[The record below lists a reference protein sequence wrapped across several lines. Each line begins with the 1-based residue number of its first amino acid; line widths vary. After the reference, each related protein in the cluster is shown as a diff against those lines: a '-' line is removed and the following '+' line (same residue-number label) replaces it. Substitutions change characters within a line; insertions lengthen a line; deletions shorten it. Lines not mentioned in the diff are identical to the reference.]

1 MMMMTF
7 LSGYSLSSI
16 VGVIK
21 QLSKVV
27 KTSGD
32 VITMLAKDRTDNPDI
47 LAAGKMVNFSFFS
60 DSPSY
65 IVVVSQWHLE
75 WALLT
80 LFMAEG
86 RSEFGNFTVL

>member
-1 MMMMTF
+1 MMIF

-47 LAAGKMVNFSFFS
+47 LAAGKMVNFRGF
-60 DSPSY
+60 
-65 IVVVSQWHLE
+65 
-75 WALLT
+75 
-80 LFMAEG
+80 
-86 RSEFGNFTVL
+86 

>member
-47 LAAGKMVNFSFFS
+47 LAAGKMVNFSFF
-60 DSPSY
+60 
-65 IVVVSQWHLE
+65 
-75 WALLT
+75 
-80 LFMAEG
+80 
-86 RSEFGNFTVL
+86 

>member
-1 MMMMTF
+1 MMIVLFF
-7 LSGYSLSSI
+7 LSGFSLSSI

-47 LAAGKMVNFSFFS
+47 LTAGKMVNFRVFLATVKVTTSSLDYNIF
-60 DSPSY
+60 
-65 IVVVSQWHLE
+65 V
-75 WALLT
+75 
-80 LFMAEG
+80 
-86 RSEFGNFTVL
+86 RS